1 MKTFTNKIQMCSST
15 RPNNVRKFSNDVIK
29 KLDIVV
35 GTVKRKENTAL
46 YAWGTIL
53 VFSCSDLVP
62 NIQRFS
68 PLAKKKQLGHKN
80 GGGWGPAL
88 FLLDLEKFRLQTLIF

>member
-1 MKTFTNKIQMCSST
+1 MCSST

-68 PLAKKKQLGHKN
+68 TLAKKNSLGTKM
-80 GGGWGPAL
+80 GGGGPAL